1 MIRDKQPLHSTC
13 LIHLGYKR
21 CTLRR
26 SDTMEVYLDVFKCV
40 LYVIYMG
47 MGMFVLRAC
56 VRAVR
61 GPNMCI
67 HNVTSY
73 LVHLVVQ
80 IRMVFPRCSCL

>member
-1 MIRDKQPLHSTC
+1 MIRVKQPLHSTF
-13 LIHLGYKR
+13 LIHLGYKKYS
-21 CTLRR
+21 LSR

-61 GPNMCI
+61 GRE
-67 HNVTSY
+67 H
-73 LVHLVVQ
+73 VHT
-80 IRMVFPRCSCL
+80 